1 MTTQFRQNWC
11 KKKRFDFCIPE
22 DNIIIELDGA
32 QHFRQVRSWVSPEEQ
47 FKIDKYKEKC
57 ANENQFSTIR
67 LLQED
72 VFFNRYDWTKEIC
85 YAIEKI
91 KQNKTIQNIYL
102 CKNNEYDNYIK
113 TN

>member
-1 MTTQFRQNWC
+1 MNF
-11 KKKRFDFCIPE
+11 
-22 DNIIIELDGA
+22 L
-32 QHFRQVRSWVSPEEQ
+32 
-47 FKIDKYKEKC
+47 KEKC

-113 TN
+113 TNC